1 VRSAIRLVWI
11 CVVDTRARQRNPRCS
26 RAGVE
31 FRTPCSARQRRQ
43 WCVLQISV
51 RFVHSDQVDS
61 LREWFRQLETTRRPE
76 ALATLIDETVTH
88 EQAILVTET
97 DPPMLVYAMEVADP
111 VQSRRSADSG
121 KHSID
126 AEHRAIT
133 RAAVAGAPTQEVILD
148 LLVGNGDR

>member
-1 VRSAIRLVWI
+1 MRLVWI
-11 CVVDTRARQRNPRCS
+11 FVVVTRARQRTPGRV

-31 FRTPCSARQRRQ
+31 CRTPFTTRQRRQ

-51 RFVHSDQVDS
+51 RYVHPDQVDS
-61 LREWFRQLETTRRPE
+61 LREWFRQLETTRRAE

-133 RAAVAGAPTQEVILD
+133 RAAVAGAPEQEVILD
-148 LLVGNGDR
+148 LLVGNDDR